1 MCHRQKTNAHNIC
14 FCIQKVKCRIAT
26 LEELQ
31 LCHSEAYALLYGT
44 MAENRAQLPASIL
57 GKKERERMMVWRVTY
72 LTLSFR
78 RLYTETFISK

>member
-57 GKKERERMMVWRVTY
+57 GKKERENDGM
-72 LTLSFR
+72 
-78 RLYTETFISK
+78 EGDISHCVIQKIIH